1 MKNGNKLIMSNFL
14 NKKDNMYIRRKVFS
28 LVEDQEN
35 NYEMEERLYST
46 GDVELDELLERAF
59 CEGYEFAQKEFADEA
74 EGALAGIGATGAALG
89 AGYAGLKGIEKA
101 GGAMRSRRIAK
112 NKKALQNVIDEK
124 LSKDKALKKK
134 LEEISKT
141 QAEYEGLPGDAA
153 GHAENRTA
161 AAKKAATEKAKASK
175 AYKSALKNQ
184 KSAGKV
190 ERILKKAGIGARKAE
205 KLVREN
211 KKVAGLAALGVTAA
225 AATGGAIKNHFKD

>member
-1 MKNGNKLIMSNFL
+1 
-14 NKKDNMYIRRKVFS
+14 MYIRRKVFS
-28 LVEDQEN
+28 LVENQEN

-46 GDVELDELLERAF
+46 GDVELDEILERAF
-59 CEGYEFAQKEFADEA
+59 CEGYEFAQREFADET

-101 GGAMRSRRIAK
+101 GGAMRSKRIAA
-112 NKKALQNVIDEK
+112 NKKALQDVIDSK
-124 LSKDKALKKK
+124 LSKDKTLKKK
-134 LEEISKT
+134 LEEIAKT

-153 GHAENRTA
+153 KHAEKHTEI
-161 AAKKAATEKAKASK
+161 AKKAATEKAKASK
-175 AYKSALKNQ
+175 AYKSAVKNQ

-211 KKVAGLAALGVTAA
+211 KKVAGLSALGITSAA
-225 AATGGAIKNHFKD
+225 AAGGAIKNHLKD